1 MSVSSRPPHSTESR
15 RVLFQAETRRD
26 EILEAALEVMSRKGF
41 DRTSIAAIAGRARVA
56 RATVYQHFSDKQ
68 DILVALSDRI
78 ARRIMDTVDSW
89 PPLPVS
95 PDAGEHELRTMIDS
109 RVSQIFGAIAAN
121 ADATRLIARLTRG
134 SDRLFVHD
142 MLRRIDEHVVA
153 VLTNEIRAATG
164 FRWAR
169 ACDAQ
174 TAARF
179 ILGGLDKVA
188 TDAVDREAPY
198 ELNTPAMAA
207 EIGALVFFA
216 LVHRDVLAP
225 PTGSR

>member
-1 MSVSSRPPHSTESR
+1 V
-15 RVLFQAETRRD
+15 V
-26 EILEAALEVMSRKGF
+26 ALTVP
-41 DRTSIAAIAGRARVA
+41 GRARVA

-95 PDAGEHELRTMIDS
+95 PDPGEHELRTMIDS
-109 RVSQIFGAIAAN
+109 RVSQILGAIAAN

-142 MLRRIDEHVVA
+142 MLWRIDEHVVA

-164 FRWAR
+164 REHVAR
-169 ACDAQ
+169 RQAGEQIEHAGAVRADAMRLDLRDALARERERRVKEERDERDRAH
-174 TAARF
+174 AAGRPRPERVPGPHERGRRRHAD
-179 ILGGLDKVA
+179 GGIEARRA
-188 TDAVDREAPY
+188 TPPRE
-198 ELNTPAMAA
+198 
-207 EIGALVFFA
+207 
-216 LVHRDVLAP
+216 
-225 PTGSR
+225 